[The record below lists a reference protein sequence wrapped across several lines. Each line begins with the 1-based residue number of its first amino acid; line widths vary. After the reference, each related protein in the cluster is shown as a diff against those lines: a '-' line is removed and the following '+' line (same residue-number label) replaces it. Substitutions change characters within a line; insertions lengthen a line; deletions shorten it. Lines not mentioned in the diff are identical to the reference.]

1 MEVDAKEKTFD
12 KQMWLNSLKISAKI
26 LLACLVL
33 FFYIIS
39 VLFFLAP
46 NIDAKLF
53 NFFGL
58 TKAEESCYLQV
69 YDNSGKITDLYNIVL
84 FEQENG
90 NYEKEIYYINVLMS
104 DDEYESFCE
113 KMNKA
118 SIKSSSKE
126 LYAYVGDVNAYLI
139 NRKVKCLYA
148 LNLENSY
155 ENRSSAIIA
164 YVRNQLKSENA
175 YETSFLTYVNLVLND
190 KTLTDSQIKET
201 FEILDGLISS
211 EDSESTTELLQKR
224 EDLILLLLEEE
235 SDNVQKIILQKSL
248 VDFYK
253 AEYRYFDV
261 LGEEESVL
269 DEIENSYNQA
279 VLEYQNLIK

>member
-12 KQMWLNSLKISAKI
+12 KQMWLNSLKITAKI
-26 LLACLVL
+26 LLACLAL

-69 YDNSGKITDLYNIVL
+69 YDSSGKITNLYNIVL

-90 NYEKEIYYINVLMS
+90 NYEKELYYINVLMS

-190 KTLTDSQIKET
+190 KTLTESEIKET
-201 FEILDGLISS
+201 FEILDGMISS
-211 EDSESTTELLQKR
+211 EDSESTTELIQKR
-224 EDLILLLLEEE
+224 EDLILLLLDEE

-253 AEYRYFDV
+253 AEYRYFDA

-269 DEIENSYNQA
+269 DEIENNYNQA